1 MNFRISQ
8 SLPLFEEFI
17 ETLIF
22 TEFKHNID
30 VFIVLKVMDVLDNI
44 GMRKSFMDFD
54 LIDQLNEKII
64 TRSLDLL
71 DFRLDL
77 SIILVAMS

>member
-1 MNFRISQ
+1 
-8 SLPLFEEFI
+8 
-17 ETLIF
+17 
-22 TEFKHNID
+22 
-30 VFIVLKVMDVLDNI
+30 MDVLDNI
-44 GMRKSFMDFD
+44 GMWKSFMDFD